1 MKPCDH
7 LYRPLVARSYSRSFH
22 IYLAIMVKLT
32 TDIVERKCSQILTS
46 KSLSKTIKKDELW
59 KLTHLHMNDMFISSI
74 GNIAIYRSLKV
85 LYLQNNNISKIK
97 NLHFACNLT
106 HLYLQHNAIMK
117 MENLESLQNLQKLY
131 LGHNNIIVVEGLQN
145 TKKLQELH
153 VENQKIPLG
162 ESLCF
167 EPRSAFT
174 LSMCVKV
181 LNISDNKMT
190 SLRNLIGFQ
199 ELHTLDAKNNLV
211 DNVDDVTTTIS
222 TLPSLKD
229 LSLQGNPV
237 TWSYRYKENLI
248 ANSVSLANLDGKIVT
263 DICRNFMKKFKMEKH
278 NRRTK
283 NAAKIPLGDDITS
296 SLNLPPAFKRSIS
309 RAIFQHPG
317 PHLSITITPG
327 SLSVGSQLQV
337 FPPWKLASG
346 IRSTKDNHI
355 TPRPFWGN
363 INKSKETRL
372 SRSHVNNKAI
382 ALPLI

>member
-1 MKPCDH
+1 
-7 LYRPLVARSYSRSFH
+7 
-22 IYLAIMVKLT
+22 MVKLT

-74 GNIAIYRSLKV
+74 GNIATYRSLKV

-106 HLYLQHNAIMK
+106 HLYLQHNTITK
-117 MENLESLQNLQKLY
+117 IENLESLENLQKLY
-131 LGHNNIIVVEGLQN
+131 LGHNNIIVVEGLEN
-145 TKKLQELH
+145 TKKLQELYI
-153 VENQKIPLG
+153 ESQKIPLG

-167 EPRSAFT
+167 EPRSAFI
-174 LSMCVKV
+174 LSMCLKV

-199 ELHTLDAKNNLV
+199 ELHTLDAKNNLI
-211 DNVDDVTTTIS
+211 DNVDDLTMTIS
-222 TLPSLKD
+222 TLVSLKD

-237 TWSYRYKENLI
+237 TRSYRYKENLI

-278 NRRTK
+278 NQRTK
-283 NAAKIPLGDDITS
+283 NATKIPLGDDITN

-309 RAIFQHPG
+309 RAIFQHSG

-327 SLSVGSQLQV
+327 SLSVGSQLHV
-337 FPPWKLASG
+337 FPPWKSGKKKKNKDYYFHCFTLISYFVILASG
-346 IRSTKDNHI
+346 IRSTKNNHVI
-355 TPRPFWGN
+355 PRPFWSN
-363 INKSKETRL
+363 IIKNEEIRL
-372 SRSHVNNKAI
+372 TRSHVNNKAI